1 MRSMVCNRT
10 NCGFWDRRDGIDVHY
25 KKNKYKI
32 IMDRDFLH
40 NIYVVS
46 TMAIISGCV
55 LAALDV
61 TDWRLAI
68 IIVGFLY
75 WVFSIV
81 AVLIKKD

>member
-1 MRSMVCNRT
+1 
-10 NCGFWDRRDGIDVHY
+10 
-25 KKNKYKI
+25 
-32 IMDRDFLH
+32 MDRDFLY

-46 TMAIISGCV
+46 TIAIISGCV

-75 WVFSIV
+75 WMFSVV